1 MLENG
6 LIGGKFIAREGTV
19 STRRVRPTAR
29 AVLSLFVSLV
39 IEMVQRGPAGI
50 VDLLILFWYSHLEVL
65 EI

>member
-1 MLENG
+1 
-6 LIGGKFIAREGTV
+6 
-19 STRRVRPTAR
+19 
-29 AVLSLFVSLV
+29 LFVSLV